1 MGTEEPND
9 CLWTVGHSDRPPE
22 ELLAL
27 LQDAGIQLV
36 ADVRLA
42 PWSRRHPWHSRAE
55 LERRLAA
62 AGIEYL
68 WLGAGLGG
76 LRPEG
81 YETHQ
86 NSEAYREALAELVAV
101 ARRRRTA
108 VLCAEKEPGRCH
120 RQFIA
125 EDLVQKG
132 FTVWHLIDPGQI
144 CPHQGP
150 LPFNSIE
157 QGEDPLP

>member
-1 MGTEEPND
+1 MGSPESMDT
-9 CLWTVGHSDRPPE
+9 LWTVGHSDRPAE

-27 LQDAGIQLV
+27 LREAGIERV

-55 LERRLAA
+55 LERRLTE
-62 AGIEYL
+62 AGVEYR

-81 YETHQ
+81 YAHHQ
-86 NSEAYREALAELVAV
+86 ATAAYQEALEELVRL
-101 ARRRRTA
+101 ARERRTA
-108 VLCAEKEPGRCH
+108 LLCAEREPARCH

-125 EDLVQKG
+125 NDLLARG
-132 FTVWHLIDPGQI
+132 FTVWHLLDSGQI
-144 CPHQGP
+144 LPHQGP
-150 LPFNSIE
+150 LPFDT
-157 QGEDPLP
+157 QGDQSTP